1 LAKLDK
7 VGFMRLRPAGL
18 ICIVS
23 IIGSLA
29 QVSAARG
36 QARFFV
42 DDDSVAAAR
51 GNRLILENM
60 LSAAAGKVI
69 KLPAGTIHL
78 DRALRLTPEHSGVTI
93 EGSAPGT
100 HLRNSLDTTSFW
112 TSPSIVAIGTGFGY
126 ADLLDGK
133 PNGVEVTLQN
143 GDALKN
149 YEAGTV
155 VYAFRWDGY
164 TEKGVGQLATRRV
177 VVRRSGFRSVNLD
190 EPIDPRCNRLKWLDA
205 VRIRG
210 PAEGDRTATLED
222 RNDLDS
228 LPIGT
233 MVQVTDGPTLANE
246 ARGEFRKIIA
256 RESDPPRVTF
266 DRPLRTT
273 FAAGAAL
280 VRVKSVR
287 DVTLRDLTID
297 VPRNPKSVAAVFK
310 YCTGWQLER
319 MRFNSY
325 LNVAGSAQF
334 QFKNCECAEQFDLN
348 TCHDFAIKG
357 GHYRGFYMEE
367 GCFDVALSD
376 CRIGPSAVNGVC
388 TVVGCE
394 RLRLSRVQI
403 KGSNDMP
410 ITISGRECVVEAV
423 TVEGTKNP
431 ANACYLQGERLRVT
445 DLKSDILVN
454 FRGGLQQTVKGIHA
468 PRVMLGDD
476 TDDSPSGGVASD
488 IQSPWIRV
496 KSKAWTVDPPVAAPK
511 PPR

>member
-1 LAKLDK
+1 MNLKWPVVICFVFITAT
-7 VGFMRLRPAGL
+7 FPRP
-18 ICIVS
+18 
-23 IIGSLA
+23 
-29 QVSAARG
+29 SAARS

-42 DDDSVAAAR
+42 DDASLAAAR

-60 LSAAAGKVI
+60 LSDAAGKVI

-93 EGSAPGT
+93 EGSAPAT
-100 HLRNSLDTTSFW
+100 HLRNSHDTTYFW
-112 TSPSIVAIGTGFGY
+112 TSPSIVAVGAGFGY
-126 ADLLDGK
+126 ADLLEEK
-133 PNGVEVTLQN
+133 PNGSQVTLQDA
-143 GDALKN
+143 DALKN
-149 YEAGTV
+149 YEVGKL
-155 VYAFRWDGY
+155 VYAFHWDGY
-164 TEKGVGQLATRRV
+164 TEKGVGQLATRRL
-177 VVRRSGFRSVNLD
+177 VVRRSGFRSIDLD
-190 EPIDPRCNRLKWLDA
+190 EPIDARCNRLKWLDA

-210 PAEGDRTATLED
+210 PAEGDRSATLED
-222 RNDLDS
+222 RNDLNA

-233 MVQVTDGPTLANE
+233 TVQVTDGPTLANE
-246 ARGEFRKIIA
+246 ARGEFRTIIA

-287 DVTLRDLTID
+287 DVKLRDLTID

-319 MRFNSY
+319 MHFNSY

-334 QFKNCECAEQFDLN
+334 QLKNCECDEQFDLN
-348 TCHDFAIKG
+348 TCHDFAIQG

-403 KGSNDMP
+403 KGSTEMP
-410 ITISGRECVVEAV
+410 ITIGGRECVVEAV

-431 ANACYLQGERLRVT
+431 ANACYLQGERLRAT